1 MKILV
6 TGGAGFIG
14 SNLIIA
20 LINDERI
27 SSVKVLDNLE
37 TGSINNINF
46 FTNNPKFEFINGDI
60 RNYKTC
66 LEAASGID
74 IISHQAAL
82 GSVQIG
88 RASCRERVYSSV

>member
-74 IISHQAAL
+74 IISHQAASRHVL
-82 GSVQIG
+82 
-88 RASCRERVYSSV
+88 